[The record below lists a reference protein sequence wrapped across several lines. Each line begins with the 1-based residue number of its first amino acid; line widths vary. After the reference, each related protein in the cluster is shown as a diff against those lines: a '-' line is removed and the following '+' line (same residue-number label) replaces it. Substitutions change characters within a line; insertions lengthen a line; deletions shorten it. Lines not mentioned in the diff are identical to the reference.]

1 MIDFLKDAGISN
13 NVLVE
18 MIKNNT
24 ETSIFDLSCND
35 EDAIEIIKY
44 MRNIGI
50 TNIDEL
56 LIYRIDIFF
65 LTFEQFIK
73 RLSKFNIP
81 ALVNHINNDYANIDI
96 ING

>member
-1 MIDFLKDAGISN
+1 MIDFLKNAGISN
-13 NVLVE
+13 DVLVE
-18 MIKNNT
+18 MIKNND

-44 MRNIGI
+44 MRNIGV

-65 LTFEQFIK
+65 LTF
-73 RLSKFNIP
+73 
-81 ALVNHINNDYANIDI
+81 
-96 ING
+96 

>member
-1 MIDFLKDAGISN
+1 MIDFLKNVGISN
-13 NVLVE
+13 DVLVE
-18 MIKNNT
+18 MIKNND
-24 ETSIFDLSCND
+24 ETAIFDLSCND

-44 MRNIGI
+44 MRNIGV
-50 TNIDEL
+50 TNINEL

-81 ALVNHINNDYANIDI
+81 ALVNHINDDYANIDI
-96 ING
+96 INE